1 MVLVNVF
8 YFLLT
13 KVFVIV
19 IENVTRSEL
28 LSRRRLRQFVAVR
41 RHLGAMLNL
50 MYMHVLL
57 CGPVTTRQLYT
68 LGLHIV
74 RPSVRP
80 VLSCHV
86 PPYD

>member
-41 RHLGAMLNL
+41 RHFGAMLNL
-50 MYMHVLL
+50 M
-57 CGPVTTRQLYT
+57 
-68 LGLHIV
+68 
-74 RPSVRP
+74 
-80 VLSCHV
+80 
-86 PPYD
+86 